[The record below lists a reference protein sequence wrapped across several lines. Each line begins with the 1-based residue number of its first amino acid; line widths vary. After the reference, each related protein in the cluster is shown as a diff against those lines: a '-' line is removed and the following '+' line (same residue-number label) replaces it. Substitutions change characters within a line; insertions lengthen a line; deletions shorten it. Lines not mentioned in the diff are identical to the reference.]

1 MRRKPL
7 RLSIKTNLIVFFTAF
22 NTGLLL
28 LLYLVGANW
37 YNENQ
42 RGQMDAFL
50 HTETSGIVSAIST
63 FMGHEYI
70 GASGL
75 ADPFQDPDFSRYLAA
90 FLSQRLNSPAMYNTT
105 LMIADANDRLISV
118 SNRALN
124 LDPRS
129 LTDNRARIH
138 DRKRLENGAELFS
151 VEYDRLDY
159 RVLQTSLKL
168 EGRVIASV
176 RLACLLDPLI
186 KSSVEF
192 LLLTCLFILFSLIIN
207 TASGIFLVTRIL
219 SPIRDMNTVMNSIT
233 EKNLNSRLEL
243 LPGNDEVS
251 TLAGTFNHTLDRI
264 EKAYRS
270 QEQLVSDLSHQLRT
284 PLTSMRGAV
293 ELGMQKARSVED
305 YQAILEDNLVGIDR
319 ITGLVNTML
328 TLAKLDG
335 HIESLRYES
344 CDLVKLLEETIGE
357 LAPLW
362 EEKAIGFKYRY
373 RFYRNHRIEE
383 FEAENTI
390 APVVPSFVTDLFI
403 IEVDT
408 LRFKQAIINLLDNA
422 YKHTPREGLIS
433 IELYREVTGEARFFR
448 FVIANSGIPIPAAD
462 LPQLFTPFYQGVR
475 PLDGTE
481 EGARGFGLGL
491 SICRRI
497 IEMHKGKIRAFNPVS
512 GGAAFEIIL
521 PVKQTDAATELA

>member
-1 MRRKPL
+1 MRRKSR
-7 RLSIKTNLIVFFTAF
+7 RLSIKTSLIVSFVGF

-28 LLYLVGANW
+28 LLYLVAANW
-37 YNENQ
+37 YKGNQ
-42 RGQMDAFL
+42 RDQMDAFL
-50 HTETSGIVSAIST
+50 HTETSGIVSTIAT
-63 FMGHEYI
+63 FLNHDYFGNT
-70 GASGL
+70 GQG
-75 ADPFQDPDFSRYLAA
+75 DPLQDPDFSDFLTA
-90 FLSQRLNSPAMYNTT
+90 FLAQRRNSPAMYNTT
-105 LMIADANDRLISV
+105 LLISDLSGRLIAV
-118 SNRALN
+118 SNRALK

-129 LTDNRARIH
+129 LTDKLARIH
-138 DRKRLENGAELFS
+138 DRKELEKGTELFS
-151 VEYDRLDY
+151 VEYDHLDY
-159 RVLQTSLKL
+159 RVLQTSL
-168 EGRVIASV
+168 EIDGQIVATI
-176 RLACLLDPLI
+176 RLACLFYPVI
-186 KSSVEF
+186 KSTVAF
-192 LLLTCLFILFSLIIN
+192 LLLTSLFILFSLLIN
-207 TASGIFLVTRIL
+207 TTSGIFLVTRIL
-219 SPIRDMNTVMNSIT
+219 SPIQDMNAVMNSIT

-293 ELGMQKARSVED
+293 ELGMRKARSVED

-344 CDLVKLLEETIGE
+344 CDLVVLLEETIGE

-362 EEKAIGFKYRY
+362 EEKAIRFRY
-373 RFYRNHRIEE
+373 RFRFYHNHRIEE
-383 FEAENTI
+383 FNADKAT
-390 APVVPSFVTDLFI
+390 VPQIPSYVSDLFI
-403 IEVDT
+403 IEADT

-422 YKHTPREGLIS
+422 YKHTPQGGLIS
-433 IELYREVTGEARFFR
+433 FELYREVTGEARFFR
-448 FVIANSGIPIPAAD
+448 FVITNSGLPVPAAD
-462 LPQLFTPFYQGVR
+462 LPYLFTPFHQGSQ
-475 PLDGTE
+475 PQGGTE
-481 EGARGFGLGL
+481 DGVRGFGLGL

-497 IEMHKGKIRAFNPVS
+497 VEMHKGSIRAFNPVS

-521 PVKQTDAATELA
+521 PVKRTESVML